1 MALAREGAN
10 IVTVAR
16 TESEIDETARMVE
29 AETAASALALR
40 CDASDESQVRSAAS
54 RAIERFGPVDILV
67 NNHGIIRGS
76 PVWKTPVEDWDEVL
90 AVNLRGAFLFVR
102 SLVPPMIERRRGV
115 IVGVSSTAGL
125 RGYQAPTAGAYVASK
140 AGADRLRSTAC
151 RVGARFQ
158 HPGVYDLSR
167 PDNRHRHGA
176 GSATGRAK
184 TQSPI
189 FIAQRNRGGGALHG
203 NEPPD
208 RCQRQGVGHAH
219 PALSVDLTLNPLTLS
234 ALLSTG
240 RAQATPR
247 QGNGYE
253 EYRDKRYERQRD
265 RQLGQQRRPAPVGRK
280 AVPEPRN
287 LLNVG
292 SEAP

>member
-1 MALAREGAN
+1 MQSAELHGRDGPKLAGQTALVTGGGRGLGRAICMALAREGAN

-16 TESEIDETARMVE
+16 TESEIEQTARMVE

-102 SLVPPMIERRRGV
+102 SLIPPMIERRRGV

-140 AGADRLRSTAC
+140 AGLIAFDQQLAESVRDFNI
-151 RVGARFQ
+151 RVFTIC
-158 HPGVYDLSR
+158 PGPITD
-167 PDNRHRHGA
+167 
-176 GSATGRAK
+176 TGMG
-184 TQSPI
+184 P
-189 FIAQRNRGGGALHG
+189 G
-203 NEPPD
+203 PP
-208 RCQRQGVGHAH
+208 
-219 PALSVDLTLNPLTLS
+219 
-234 ALLSTG
+234 
-240 RAQATPR
+240 
-247 QGNGYE
+247 
-253 EYRDKRYERQRD
+253 
-265 RQLGQQRRPAPVGRK
+265 PVGQKPNPRYSSPNEIAA
-280 AVPEPRN
+280 AVRFMVTSLPIGASGRVWDMHTPPYP
-287 LLNVG
+287 
-292 SEAP
+292 ST